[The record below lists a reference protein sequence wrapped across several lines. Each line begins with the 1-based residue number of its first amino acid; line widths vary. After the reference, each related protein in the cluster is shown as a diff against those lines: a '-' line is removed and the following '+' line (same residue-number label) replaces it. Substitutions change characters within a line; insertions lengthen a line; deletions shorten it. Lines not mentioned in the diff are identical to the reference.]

1 MLSCRQLGGP
11 VIEAPRMPCPAALLK
26 AVSRP
31 LPSQL
36 LLEQLL
42 PPTRQAALPPTGP
55 LQVAYSS
62 SRNRQWHIY
71 TVMERKNRASLA
83 LKRVFLR

>member
-1 MLSCRQLGGP
+1 MLSGRQLGGP
-11 VIEAPRMPCPAALLK
+11 VIGALRMPCPAALLK

-31 LPSQL
+31 LPSQP
-36 LLEQLL
+36 LLEPLL
-42 PPTRQAALPPTGP
+42 PPTLQATLPPMGP

-62 SRNRQWHIY
+62 SRNRQWHVY